1 MDSLEQEV
9 LGPTA
14 AGVTRFEQKPATIFS
29 RWRVVVVAHCLE
41 QSALEMLRVSLVPG
55 GQSAQ
60 PTMGGAAAMWW
71 GDGRKGAVVAP
82 TDPFC
87 RPEAGSTRI

>member
-1 MDSLEQEV
+1 MLAE
-9 LGPTA
+9 
-14 AGVTRFEQKPATIFS
+14 VTRFEQPATTFFRRVATA
-29 RWRVVVVAHCLE
+29 RWPIAEALG
-41 QSALEMLRVSLVPG
+41 LEMLRVSLVPG